1 MSDHK
6 YKQYLLWMNKEE
18 SDTLD
23 TLCQKSGLSK
33 ASLLRRLILSNP
45 IRERPNVDFLRL
57 TDEIN
62 QIGVNF
68 NQLVRKVNT
77 TGVASESDLRE
88 AKRTNQQVYRL
99 MREWEKTW
107 WRVNYQIER
116 RVSAVNASPQS
127 FFVENPNYLCWIY

>member
-23 TLCQKSGLSK
+23 ILCQKTGLSK

-45 IRERPNVDFLRL
+45 IRERPNVDFLKL

-77 TGVASESDLRE
+77 IGVASESDLRE
-88 AKRTNQQVYRL
+88 VKRTYQQVYRL
-99 MREWEKTW
+99 MREWENTW
-107 WRVNYQIER
+107 R
-116 RVSAVNASPQS
+116 
-127 FFVENPNYLCWIY
+127 

>member
-23 TLCQKSGLSK
+23 ILCQKTGLSK

-45 IRERPNVDFLRL
+45 IHERPNVDFLRL

-62 QIGVNF
+62 QIGINF

-107 WRVNYQIER
+107 R
-116 RVSAVNASPQS
+116 
-127 FFVENPNYLCWIY
+127 

>member
-68 NQLVRKVNT
+68 NPLVRKVNA

-107 WRVNYQIER
+107 R
-116 RVSAVNASPQS
+116 
-127 FFVENPNYLCWIY
+127 

>member
-1 MSDHK
+1 MQKHRYIKYGLWLSEEENQELQKICDRTGMSRA
-6 YKQYLLWMNKEE
+6 
-18 SDTLD
+18 TV
-23 TLCQKSGLSK
+23 
-33 ASLLRRLILSNP
+33 LRRMIMSNP

-68 NQLVRKVNT
+68 NQLVRKANA

-88 AKRTNQQVYRL
+88 AKRTYQRVLSL

-107 WRVNYQIER
+107 
-116 RVSAVNASPQS
+116 
-127 FFVENPNYLCWIY
+127 L